1 LRNGQAP
8 RSGSKVPKGTPAYAY
23 LQESLTAHHFI
34 KKIKNQCDDEKN
46 FFITAYVH

>member
-1 LRNGQAP
+1 MG
-8 RSGSKVPKGTPAYAY
+8 PKGMLTLAY

-34 KKIKNQCDDEKN
+34 KEINNQCDYEKN